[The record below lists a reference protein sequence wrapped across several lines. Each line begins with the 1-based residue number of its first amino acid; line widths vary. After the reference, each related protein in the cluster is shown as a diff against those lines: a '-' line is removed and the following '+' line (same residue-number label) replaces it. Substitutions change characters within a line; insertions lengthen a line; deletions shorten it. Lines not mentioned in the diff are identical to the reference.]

1 MAHAIFISYRRD
13 DTEGEAGRL
22 FADLTRAFG
31 DDGVFMD
38 VADIRPGADFR
49 RVIDESVAQ
58 CGVLL
63 AVIGPSWLT
72 ITGADGQRRIESP
85 NDFVALEIGSALKRD
100 VPVIPVLVHEAH
112 MPPPDQLPESVRELS
127 FRNSV
132 ELSHTR
138 WNSDVQ
144 LLIEALKSYVT
155 PNPVTEQQPVHATVP
170 VQLPPPHPAPTAPTS
185 SAKKSKLPLILG
197 VACAVVVV
205 LIAIFYL
212 LGSSSSDKGS
222 QSTASPDAQPT
233 RTASQRAPNPS
244 ALSGRWVDTKARSG
258 DSLYA
263 LDIEVSGS
271 QISMHGWGTCQPQA
285 CDWGTQTASFD
296 GTTASATFSPD
307 SENGEA
313 RSAVISVRP
322 DGSNLDVNVVN
333 TFTDSS
339 GSRQNQVHRTFV
351 PQS

>member
-13 DTEGEAGRL
+13 DSEGEAGRL
-22 FADLTRAFG
+22 FADLTRVFG
-31 DDGVFMD
+31 NEGVFMD

-49 RVIDESVAQ
+49 RAIDESVAQ

-72 ITGADGQRRIESP
+72 ITGADGQRRIDNP
-85 NDFVALEIGSALKRD
+85 NDFVAIEIGSALKRN

-112 MPPPDQLPESVRELS
+112 MPPPDQLPGMLQELS

-144 LLIEALKSYVT
+144 LLVEALKSYVT
-155 PNPVTEQQPVHATVP
+155 PNPATAQQPVHATVP
-170 VQLPPPHPAPTAPTS
+170 VQLPAPNPAPAS
-185 SAKKSKLPLILG
+185 GAIKKSKLPLILG
-197 VACAVVVV
+197 ISGAAVVVLF
-205 LIAIFYL
+205 LILYT
-212 LGSSSSDKGS
+212 LGSSGSSDSGS
-222 QSTASPDAQPT
+222 QQTVSPQSAQKAAQPAT
-233 RTASQRAPNPS
+233 NPS
-244 ALSGRWVDTKARSG
+244 ALVGRWVDTKARSG

-263 LDIEVSGS
+263 LDIEVSGG
-271 QISMHGWGTCQPQA
+271 QISIHGWGACQPQA
-285 CDWGTQTASFD
+285 CDWGTHTASFD
-296 GTTASATFSPD
+296 GATASATFSPASD
-307 SENGEA
+307 TGES
-313 RSAVISVRP
+313 RSAVVSVRP

>member
-22 FADLTRAFG
+22 FSDLTRVFG
-31 DDGVFMD
+31 NEGVFMD
-38 VADIRPGADFR
+38 VADIRPGDDFR

-63 AVIGPSWLT
+63 AVLGPSWLT
-72 ITGADGQRRIESP
+72 ITGADGKRRLDNP
-85 NDFVALEIGSALKRD
+85 NDFVAIEIGSALKRD

-112 MPPPDQLPESVRELS
+112 MPPPDQLPESLQELS

-132 ELSHTR
+132 ELSHAR

-144 LLIEALKSYVT
+144 LLIEALQSYVT
-155 PNPVTEQQPVHATVP
+155 PNPATAQQPVHATVP
-170 VQLPPPHPAPTAPTS
+170 VQLPAPHPTPTS
-185 SAKKSKLPLILG
+185 DPVKKSKLPLILG
-197 VACAVVVV
+197 ISGAIVVV
-205 LIAIFYL
+205 LLVFLYM
-212 LGSSSSDKGS
+212 LGSSGSADKGS
-222 QSTASPDAQPT
+222 QQAASSGAQPAQ
-233 RTASQRAPNPS
+233 TASQSATNPS

-285 CDWGTQTASFD
+285 CDWGTQSASFD

-313 RSAVISVRP
+313 RSAVVSVRP

-351 PQS
+351 PNS

>member
-22 FADLTRAFG
+22 FADLARVFG
-31 DDGVFMD
+31 NEGVFMD

-49 RVIDESVAQ
+49 RAIDESVAQ

-72 ITGADGQRRIESP
+72 ITGADGQRRIDNP
-85 NDFVALEIGSALKRD
+85 NDFVAIEIGSALKRN

-112 MPPPDQLPESVRELS
+112 MPPPDQLPESIRELS

-170 VQLPPPHPAPTAPTS
+170 VQLPAPHPAPTSDPV
-185 SAKKSKLPLILG
+185 KKSKLPLILG
-197 VACAVVVV
+197 ISGAMVVV
-205 LIAIFYL
+205 LFVFLYM
-212 LGSSSSDKGS
+212 LGRSGSSDKGS
-222 QSTASPDAQPT
+222 QQAASSGAQQAH
-233 RTASQRAPNPS
+233 TASQPATSPS

-263 LDIEVSGS
+263 LDIEATGS

-296 GTTASATFSPD
+296 GTTASATFSPN
-307 SENGEA
+307 SENGES
-313 RSAVISVRP
+313 RSAVVSVRQ
-322 DGSNLDVNVVN
+322 DGSNLDVSVVN

-351 PQS
+351 PHS

>member
-22 FADLTRAFG
+22 FADLTRVFG
-31 DDGVFMD
+31 NEGVFMD
-38 VADIRPGADFR
+38 VADIPPGADFR

-63 AVIGPSWLT
+63 AVLGPSWLT
-72 ITGADGQRRIESP
+72 ITGADGKRRLDNP
-85 NDFVALEIGSALKRD
+85 NDFVAIEIGSALKRD

-112 MPPPDQLPESVRELS
+112 MPPPDQLPESLQELS

-170 VQLPPPHPAPTAPTS
+170 VQLPPPHPIPASPTS
-185 SAKKSKLPLILG
+185 STKKSKLPLILG
-197 VACAVVVV
+197 IAGAVVVV
-205 LIAIFYL
+205 LLAIFYM

-222 QSTASPDAQPT
+222 QQAASSGAPSAQ
-233 RTASQRAPNPS
+233 TASQSATNPS
-244 ALSGRWVDTKARSG
+244 ALAGRWVDTKARSG

-263 LDIEVSGS
+263 LDIEASGS

-296 GTTASATFSPD
+296 GTTASATFSPN
-307 SENGEA
+307 SENGES
-313 RSAVISVRP
+313 RSAVVSVRQ
-322 DGSNLDVNVVN
+322 DGSNLDVSVVN

-351 PQS
+351 PHS